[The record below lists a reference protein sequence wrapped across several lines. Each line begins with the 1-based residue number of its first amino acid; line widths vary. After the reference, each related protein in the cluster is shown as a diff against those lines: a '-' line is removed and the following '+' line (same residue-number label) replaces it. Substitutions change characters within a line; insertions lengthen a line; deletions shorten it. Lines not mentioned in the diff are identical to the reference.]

1 MEQILEFITQYGLE
15 NVLCAVVITMLT
27 GIIKVPLKKIASK
40 AEDSKKYTKYIT
52 FLPVI
57 LGFGAMTL
65 YTYLTAGKIEYNQQF
80 FVSWLSSVSVSL
92 AIYAFWE
99 KFIPSKN
106 KILSEAEI
114 NDNKAIVSCLQKLL
128 ISKEEASITE
138 SGSTQVSDY
147 QAKVI
152 DEGENTET
160 VSAIAENVATVDTP
174 VKYATKKIILGKGND
189 AETE

>member
-152 DEGENTET
+152 DEGENTES

-174 VKYATKKIILGKGND
+174 VKYATVVPNLLN
-189 AETE
+189 

>member
-57 LGFGAMTL
+57 LGFGVMTL

-138 SGSTQVSDY
+138 SGSTQVSDS
-147 QAKVI
+147 QAQAN
-152 DEGENTET
+152 DEGENTEFASAMEENSSTMGT
-160 VSAIAENVATVDTP
+160 VECT
-174 VKYATKKIILGKGND
+174 TKKIILGKGND
-189 AETE
+189 AETK